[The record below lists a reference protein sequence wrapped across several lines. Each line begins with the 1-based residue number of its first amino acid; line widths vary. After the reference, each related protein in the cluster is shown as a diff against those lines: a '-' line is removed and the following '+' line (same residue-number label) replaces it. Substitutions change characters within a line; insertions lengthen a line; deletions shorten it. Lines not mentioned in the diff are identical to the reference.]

1 MGDAVR
7 QMLGIGAKQMKKIG
21 ISSKQQ
27 KLDTDETAARGGGS
41 LAVTSATT
49 TIPWKKSLALHRPV
63 RKWSWH
69 PFTHPSRSDD
79 LVLSRWERSDRL
91 QQDYAYA
98 AFNKKAV
105 VLRYNDELWDREIS
119 NLEPEEWTKEETDH
133 LLDLCERF
141 DLRFHVINDRFDEKY
156 GKTIED
162 IKHRYYSIAK
172 VVLENESKTNRD
184 APPGSPVKTDEEKAK
199 VFLKNS
205 YSRAD
210 DKKRKKLLAQH
221 YDTPQEVR
229 DREKKLLELLRKLEG
244 KVKKEDTKKALDKNS
259 LKKPKKRLLAG
270 GSEEFCSLMLPMTLM
285 PKKGAHMRS
294 SCEIPLGG
302 EVAERHS
309 GLIQECLAK
318 LNCKE
323 RERMYTKE
331 CVLVRSAL
339 KNDILAAA
347 QLERLI
353 KCKQEDIAALQDF
366 IRGRTDDELGGA
378 GENIGPAG
386 VGGKTGGAFIK

>member
-1 MGDAVR
+1 
-7 QMLGIGAKQMKKIG
+7 
-21 ISSKQQ
+21 
-27 KLDTDETAARGGGS
+27 
-41 LAVTSATT
+41 
-49 TIPWKKSLALHRPV
+49 
-63 RKWSWH
+63 
-69 PFTHPSRSDD
+69 
-79 LVLSRWERSDRL
+79 
-91 QQDYAYA
+91 
-98 AFNKKAV
+98 
-105 VLRYNDELWDREIS
+105 
-119 NLEPEEWTKEETDH
+119 
-133 LLDLCERF
+133 
-141 DLRFHVINDRFDEKY
+141 
-156 GKTIED
+156 
-162 IKHRYYSIAK
+162 
-172 VVLENESKTNRD
+172 
-184 APPGSPVKTDEEKAK
+184 
-199 VFLKNS
+199 
-205 YSRAD
+205 
-210 DKKRKKLLAQH
+210 
-221 YDTPQEVR
+221 
-229 DREKKLLELLRKLEG
+229 
-244 KVKKEDTKKALDKNS
+244 
-259 LKKPKKRLLAG
+259 
-270 GSEEFCSLMLPMTLM
+270 MLPMTLM

-386 VGGKTGGAFIK
+386 VGGKTGGAFIKGNSFGASKRKVPGGSDLIYQQPSSSLHKKHKSR